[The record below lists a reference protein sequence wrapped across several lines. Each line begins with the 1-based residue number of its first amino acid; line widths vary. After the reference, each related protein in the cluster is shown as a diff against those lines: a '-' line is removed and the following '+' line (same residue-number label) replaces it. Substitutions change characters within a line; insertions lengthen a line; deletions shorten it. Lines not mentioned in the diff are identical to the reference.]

1 MIKPITGIIS
11 TISQAQVAAMSRFS
25 RKTVTRAAT
34 SLMIT
39 ITKSAHLIRSHVK
52 PITNTPKRYEYLYF
66 NVVDPENQEIH
77 FTDQKKRLE
86 NFFQSLF
93 TAIQMLG
100 LALAHGLP
108 NGWSAL
114 TFNVLPT
121 TGLVAKYGRRTMR
134 AVSTPVLA

>member
-1 MIKPITGIIS
+1 MD
-11 TISQAQVAAMSRFS
+11 
-25 RKTVTRAAT
+25 
-34 SLMIT
+34 
-39 ITKSAHLIRSHVK
+39 
-52 PITNTPKRYEYLYF
+52 PK
-66 NVVDPENQEIH
+66 NQEIH